1 MPKTVPH
8 WESKIILKGG
18 GTSFDGWAKL
28 FEVDWKKFILLSSH
42 PLLT

>member
-1 MPKTVPH
+1 VPKNLPH

-18 GTSFDGWAKL
+18 EQVLMDGQNF